1 MDKFGNQEGDRSKSL
16 SEPTGSQ
23 DVTILRHIDMQS
35 EVYSHIIGTHY
46 PITVDMECKP
56 IIEYWQLS

>member
-16 SEPTGSQ
+16 SESTGSQ
-23 DVTILRHIDMQS
+23 DVTILCYIDLQS
-35 EVYSHIIGTHY
+35 EVHSHIIGNNY

-56 IIEYWQLS
+56 IIEY

>member
-1 MDKFGNQEGDRSKSL
+1 MDKFGDQEGDRSNSL
-16 SEPTGSQ
+16 SESEPTGSQ
-23 DVTILRHIDMQS
+23 DVTILCYIDMQS

-56 IIEYWQLS
+56 IIEY